1 MITAGEPRHEGDT
14 NSMRATR
21 SLIAAAILVT
31 VAAAARAEII
41 LTPYYGTSFGG
52 TTTQNSPTYGGAVGF
67 LAGGWL
73 GAEAEYG
80 YLRDFFGSSTGA
92 DLTQN
97 KVQSISGS
105 LLLGVNLGPVRPY
118 GALGLSLIGASLASQ
133 PGLAAL
139 DDTAFGYNLGGGL
152 FIWLGKHV
160 GLRGDIR
167 YFRTFEAVD
176 TESVLSLE
184 KIDYWRG
191 TGGLTLRF

>member
-1 MITAGEPRHEGDT
+1 
-14 NSMRATR
+14 MRVTR
-21 SLIAAAILVT
+21 SLLAVAVLVA
-31 VAAAARAEII
+31 VAAAAHAEII

-80 YLRDFFGSSTGA
+80 YVKDFFGSSDTGA
-92 DLTQN
+92 GLSQN

-105 LLLGVNLGPVRPY
+105 LVLGVPLGALRPY
-118 GALGLSLIGASLASQ
+118 GAVGLCVIGANLASQ

-139 DDTAFGYNLGGGL
+139 DDTAAGYNAGGGL

-167 YFRTFEAVD
+167 YFRTFEAVGTD
-176 TESVLSLE
+176 SALGLQ
-184 KIDYWRG
+184 KLDFWRG
-191 TGGLTLRF
+191 IGGLTLRF